1 MHIIQLVTLPSEK
14 QQKEQTKNHMQE
26 RGRCKANKT
35 ITNAFPNLNFGSNI
49 FKYAAP

>member
-26 RGRCKANKT
+26 RGRCKVIEGVISVMMWA
-35 ITNAFPNLNFGSNI
+35 LM
-49 FKYAAP
+49 